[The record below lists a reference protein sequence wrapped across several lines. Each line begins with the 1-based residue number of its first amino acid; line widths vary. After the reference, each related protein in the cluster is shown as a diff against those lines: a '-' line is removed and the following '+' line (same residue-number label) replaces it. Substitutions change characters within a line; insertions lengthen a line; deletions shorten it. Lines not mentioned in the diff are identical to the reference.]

1 MTPQV
6 DLEPTGLVVQLAA
19 ARVGTGEVARFPEV
33 GAVVGEEGTEG
44 DEGLLAPW
52 RGRVKQSN
60 TQTKW
65 EYMAPYS

>member
-6 DLEPTGLVVQLAA
+6 DLEPAGLVVQLAA
-19 ARVGTGEVARFPEV
+19 ARVGAGEVARFPEV
-33 GAVVGEEGTEG
+33 GAVVREEGAES

-52 RGRVKQSN
+52 GGKVKQSN
-60 TQTKW
+60 TPTEW